1 MPWSGQEELQRTKAR
16 IVRELRQR
24 TLRRQEQLLYPA
36 DNLYNDSDSDTE
48 PEVKT
53 VRGKSVPLSQYK
65 RDLCLSIV
73 CSFLLSFAVGYLA
86 YQYLLIRRA

>member
-1 MPWSGQEELQRTKAR
+1 MPWTRQEELQRTKAR

-36 DNLYNDSDSDTE
+36 DSLYNDSDSDTE
-48 PEVKT
+48 SEVKT

-73 CSFLLSFAVGYLA
+73 CSFLISFAVSYLA